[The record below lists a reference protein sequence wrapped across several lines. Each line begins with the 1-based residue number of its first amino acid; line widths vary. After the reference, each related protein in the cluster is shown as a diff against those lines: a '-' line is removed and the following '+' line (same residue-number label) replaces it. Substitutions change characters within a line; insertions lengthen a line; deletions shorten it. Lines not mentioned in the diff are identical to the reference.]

1 MVLTRRR
8 GEAIVVG
15 DDVKIVVLE
24 VNGDQVRLGVDAPR
38 TVPVHREE
46 VYQEIQSANVN
57 ASRLPKKP
65 ATKSPDAEKK

>member
-1 MVLTRRR
+1 MLVLTRRR

-46 VYQEIQSANVN
+46 VYQEIQASNVQ
-57 ASRLPKKP
+57 AARLPRPKKEAP
-65 ATKSPDAEKK
+65 ES